1 MWSRRL
7 TKSPPPPQAHSIL
20 VMKLTSI
27 PSLYRNLRRGREI
40 LAVLRR
46 YGLADWLS
54 RSPRLPFRNWITDRS
69 GVPLTQYTRAERIR
83 MAITELGPTFIKVG
97 QVLAS
102 RADLVGVELAEE
114 LKGLRGRVEPDS
126 ADQVRATLRAELG
139 DDFETKFESFDFAPL
154 ATASIGQVHRAVL
167 LDGRRVVVKVQRSG
181 IDRLMRQDLE
191 VLEGL
196 AQLAARVD
204 TLAIW
209 GPTDMVRQLR
219 PMILHELDFNR
230 ERGNLK
236 QFAEMFADNHEQVV
250 IPAVVDRL
258 CSRRVLV
265 MDELAGVTLASLF
278 SGRAHPAAKDLGSRD
293 DEAAGPRQSPQLP
306 RLSKANLPS
315 GFGTRLAKIYL
326 KMVFEDGFFHAD
338 PHPGNLFCLPDGRLG
353 ILDFGM
359 TGRIDETLRESIEEM
374 LFAIHAGDRRRLTRL
389 IRGVGSPRLDL
400 DQAAL
405 EIDVTEFV
413 DTFGRQSLDRF
424 DLAGSLNQLSEI
436 LHRHGITLPNQSAL
450 LIKMLISLEGTMR
463 ELGVGFDSLDIVQN
477 YMRRVIWRRLSP
489 KRRLRQAR
497 RIYLE
502 NEAFLEEA
510 PEQVLAILNQARLGQ
525 LQLRLDPKRITP
537 AVNRLVVGLMASAVF
552 LGSSLMLSYEVSPV
566 LFPNAPMVGL
576 SRLSILGL
584 VGTLASMTVMTALCL
599 SIWRSGRD

>member
-1 MWSRRL
+1 
-7 TKSPPPPQAHSIL
+7 
-20 VMKLTSI
+20 MKLTSI

-54 RSPRLPFRNWITDRS
+54 RSPRLPFRNWITDGS
-69 GVPLTQYTRAERIR
+69 GVPLTQYTRPERIR

-102 RADLVGVELAEE
+102 RADLVGIELAEE

-126 ADQVRATLRAELG
+126 AEQVRATLRSELG
-139 DDFETKFESFDFAPL
+139 DDFEEQFASFDFEPL

-167 LDGRRVVVKVQRSG
+167 PDGRRVVAKVQRAG

-191 VLEGL
+191 VLDGL
-196 AQLAARVD
+196 AQLATRVD
-204 TLAIW
+204 TLAVW

-236 QFAEMFADNHEQVV
+236 QFAEMLADNRSQVV
-250 IPAVVDRL
+250 VPSVVDWL

-265 MDELAGVTLASLF
+265 MEELEGVTLASLF
-278 SGRAHPAAKDLGSRD
+278 AGDATDAASGRNSG
-293 DEAAGPRQSPQLP
+293 AGQGPLEPQPRQ
-306 RLSKANLPS
+306 LSKANLPP
-315 GFGTRLAKIYL
+315 GFGKRLAKIYL
-326 KMVFEDGFFHAD
+326 KMVFDDGFFHAD
-338 PHPGNLFCLPDGRLG
+338 PHPGNLFWLADGRLG

-374 LFAIHAGDRRRLTRL
+374 LFAIHAGDCRRLTRL
-389 IRGVGSPRLDL
+389 IRRVGNPRVDL
-400 DQAAL
+400 DQASL
-405 EIDVTEFV
+405 EIDVADFV

-424 DLAGSLNQLSEI
+424 DLGGSLNQLTEI

-463 ELGVGFDSLDIVQN
+463 ELGVGFDSLEIVQQ
-477 YMRRVIWRRLSP
+477 YMRRVMWRRLSP
-489 KRRLRQAR
+489 RRRLRQAR

-510 PEQVLAILNQARLGQ
+510 PEQVLAVLNQARLGQ

-552 LGSSLMLSYEVSPV
+552 LGSSLMLAYEVPPV
-566 LFPNAPMVGL
+566 LFANASMTGL
-576 SRLSILGL
+576 RRLSILGL
-584 VGTLASMTVMTALCL
+584 LGTLASMSVMTALCL
-599 SIWRSGRD
+599 SIWRSDRE

>member
-1 MWSRRL
+1 
-7 TKSPPPPQAHSIL
+7 
-20 VMKLTSI
+20 MKLTSI

-69 GVPLTQYTRAERIR
+69 GVPLTQYSRAERVR

-114 LKGLRGRVEPDS
+114 FKGLRGRVEPDS
-126 ADQVRATLRAELG
+126 AEQVRATLRVELG
-139 DDFETKFESFDFAPL
+139 DDFEQKFASFDFEPL

-167 LDGRRVVVKVQRSG
+167 PDGHRVVVKVQRAG

-196 AQLAARVD
+196 AQLAVRVD
-204 TLAIW
+204 TLAVW
-209 GPTDMVRQLR
+209 KPTDMVRQLR

-236 QFAEMFADNHEQVV
+236 QFAEMLADQSDQVV

-258 CSRRVLV
+258 CTRRVLV

-278 SGRAHPAAKDLGSRD
+278 ADRGDPASDVSGGSGEKQESDQHPRHPSTADLPP
-293 DEAAGPRQSPQLP
+293 E
-306 RLSKANLPS
+306 
-315 GFGTRLAKIYL
+315 FGKRLAKIYL
-326 KMVFEDGFFHAD
+326 KMVFDDGFFHAD
-338 PHPGNLFCLPDGRLG
+338 PHPGNLFLLPDGRLG

-389 IRGVGSPRLDL
+389 IRGVGNPRVDLDL
-400 DQAAL
+400 AAL
-405 EIDVTEFV
+405 EVDVADFV
-413 DTFGRQSLDRF
+413 DTFGRQNLDRF
-424 DLAGSLNQLSEI
+424 DLAGSLNLLTEI

-477 YMRRVIWRRLSP
+477 YMRRVAWQRLSP

-510 PEQVLAILNQARLGQ
+510 PEQVLALLNQARLGQ

-537 AVNRLVVGLMASAVF
+537 AVNRLVVGLMTSAVF
-552 LGSSLMLSYEVSPV
+552 LGSSLMLANEVSPV
-566 LFPNAPMVGL
+566 LFPNAPMAGL

-584 VGTLASMTVMTALCL
+584 VGTIASMTVMTALCM
-599 SIWRSGRD
+599 SIWRSE

>member
-1 MWSRRL
+1 
-7 TKSPPPPQAHSIL
+7 
-20 VMKLTSI
+20 MKLTSI

-54 RSPRLPFRNWITDRS
+54 RSQRLPFRNWITDRA
-69 GVPLTQYTRAERIR
+69 GVPLTQYTRAQRIR

-102 RADLVGVELAEE
+102 RPDLVGVEIAEE
-114 LKGLRGRVEPDS
+114 LKGLRSRVRPDTE
-126 ADQVRATLRAELG
+126 AQVRETLRLELG
-139 DDFETKFESFDFAPL
+139 ADFETQFASIDFEPL

-167 LDGRRVVVKVQRSG
+167 PDGRRVVLKVQRTG
-181 IDRLMRQDLE
+181 IDRLMREDLE

-204 TLAIW
+204 TLAVW

-219 PMILHELDFNR
+219 PMVLHELDFNR
-230 ERGNLK
+230 ERGCLK
-236 QFAEMFADNHEQVV
+236 QFAEMLADDINEVV

-265 MDELAGVTLASLF
+265 MDEMIGVPLASLF
-278 SGRAHPAAKDLGSRD
+278 AEQHDQSSEQDSAPEKTAQQPATVNDGSRP
-293 DEAAGPRQSPQLP
+293 ALP
-306 RLSKANLPS
+306 P
-315 GFGTRLAKIYL
+315 GFGERLAKVYL
-326 KMVFEDGFFHAD
+326 KMVFEGGFFHAD
-338 PHPGNLFCLPDGRLG
+338 PHPGNLIFLSDGRLG

-374 LFAIHAGDRRRLTRL
+374 LFAIHSGDRRRLTRL
-389 IRGVGSPRLDL
+389 IRGVGNPRLDL

-405 EIDVTEFV
+405 EIDVADFV

-424 DLAGSLNQLSEI
+424 DLGGALNQLSEI
-436 LHRHGITLPNQSAL
+436 LHQHGITLPNQSAL
-450 LIKMLISLEGTMR
+450 LIKMLISLEGTLR
-463 ELGVGFDSLDIVQN
+463 ELGVGFDSLDVVQTS
-477 YMRRVIWRRLSP
+477 MQKMMIRRLSP
-489 KRRLRQAR
+489 KRRLQQAR

-510 PEQVLAILNQARLGQ
+510 PEQLLAVLNQARLGQ
-525 LQLRLDPKRITP
+525 LQLRLDPRRITP

-552 LGSSLMLSYEVSPV
+552 LGSTVLLAYNVPPL
-566 LFPNAPMVGL
+566 LFPEVAVAGIQ
-576 SRLSILGL
+576 RLSVFGLLGL
-584 VGTLASMTVMTALCL
+584 LASISVMTALCL
-599 SIWRSGRD
+599 TILSSDRD

>member
-1 MWSRRL
+1 
-7 TKSPPPPQAHSIL
+7 
-20 VMKLTSI
+20 MKLTSI

-40 LAVLRR
+40 LVVLRR

-54 RSPRLPFRNWITDRS
+54 RSQRLPFRDWIKDRS
-69 GVPLTQYTRAERIR
+69 GVPLTQYSRVERIR

-102 RADLVGVELAEE
+102 RPDLVGVELADE
-114 LKGLRGRVEPDS
+114 LKRLRGRVEPDS
-126 ADQVRATLRAELG
+126 ADQVRATLRSELG
-139 DDFETKFESFDFAPL
+139 DDFEKDFSSICYTPL

-167 LDGRRVVVKVQRSG
+167 LDGSRVVLKVQRAG

-204 TLAIW
+204 SIAVW
-209 GPTDMVRQLR
+209 GPREMVRQLR
-219 PMILHELDFNR
+219 PMVLHELDFNR
-230 ERGNLK
+230 ERGSLK
-236 QFAEMFADNHEQVV
+236 QFAEMLSGDQGEVV
-250 IPAVVDRL
+250 VPTVIDHL
-258 CSRRVLV
+258 CTRRVLV
-265 MDELAGVTLASLF
+265 MEEMIGAPLATLF
-278 SGRAHPAAKDLGSRD
+278 AHHLPATEYPESPSEERSDTPRITKKDLPPDIGS
-293 DEAAGPRQSPQLP
+293 
-306 RLSKANLPS
+306 
-315 GFGTRLAKIYL
+315 RLAKIYL

-338 PHPGNLFCLPDGRLG
+338 PHPGNLIFLTDGRLG

-374 LFAIHAGDRRRLTRL
+374 LFAINSGDRRRLTRL
-389 IRGVGSPRLDL
+389 IRGVGNPRLDL

-405 EIDVTEFV
+405 EIDVADFV
-413 DTFGRQSLDRF
+413 DTYGRQTLDRF
-424 DLAGSLNQLSEI
+424 DLGGALNELTEI

-450 LIKMLISLEGTMR
+450 LLKMLISLEGTLR
-463 ELGVGFDSLDIVQN
+463 ELGVGFDSLDIVQT
-477 YMRRVIWRRLSP
+477 YLRRVMLRRLTP
-489 KRRLRQAR
+489 RRRLRQAR

-510 PEQVLAILNQARLGQ
+510 PEQILAVLNQTRLGN

-552 LGSSLMLSYEVSPV
+552 LGSSLLLAYEVPPV
-566 LFPNAPMVGL
+566 LFPETKVAGIE
-576 SRLSILGL
+576 RLSVLGL
-584 VGTLASMTVMTALCL
+584 IGILASMSVMTALCITIL
-599 SIWRSGRD
+599 SSDRD

>member
-1 MWSRRL
+1 
-7 TKSPPPPQAHSIL
+7 
-20 VMKLTSI
+20 MKLTSI

-46 YGLADWLS
+46 YGLAEGFS
-54 RSPRLPFRNWITDRS
+54 RAPRLPFRNWITDRS
-69 GVPLTQYTRAERIR
+69 GVPLSQYTGAERIR

-102 RADLVGVELAEE
+102 RPDLIGIEIAEE
-114 LKGLRGRVEPDS
+114 LKGLRGRVRPDS
-126 ADQVRATLRAELG
+126 EEQVRATLKAELG
-139 DDFETKFESFDFAPL
+139 DDFEKHFASIDFQPL

-167 LDGRRVVVKVQRSG
+167 PDGRRVVLKVQRTG

-204 TLAIW
+204 TLAVW
-209 GPTDMVRQLR
+209 GPQEMVRQLR
-219 PMILHELDFNR
+219 PMVMHELDFNR
-230 ERGNLK
+230 ERGSLK
-236 QFAEMFADNHEQVV
+236 QFAQMLESDRNEVV
-250 IPAVVDRL
+250 VPGVIDRL

-265 MDELAGVTLASLF
+265 MDEMIGV
-278 SGRAHPAAKDLGSRD
+278 P
-293 DEAAGPRQSPQLP
+293 
-306 RLSKANLPS
+306 
-315 GFGTRLAKIYL
+315 LAKHFQRGEAETKGPNAAPENGSAAPERISASVAKPSKPSKPKTTRPVTTDFGRRIAKTYL

-338 PHPGNLFCLPDGRLG
+338 PHPGNLFLLDDGRLG

-374 LFAIHAGDRRRLTRL
+374 LFAIHSGDRRCLTRL
-389 IRGVGSPRLDL
+389 IRGVGNPRLDL

-405 EIDVTEFV
+405 EIDVADFV
-413 DTFGRQSLDRF
+413 DTFGRQTLDRF
-424 DLAGSLNQLSEI
+424 DLGGALNELTEI
-436 LHRHGITLPNQSAL
+436 LHRHGISLPNQSAL
-450 LIKMLISLEGTMR
+450 LLKMLISLEGTLR
-463 ELGVGFDSLDIVQN
+463 ELDVQFDTLEVVQT
-477 YMRRVIWRRLSP
+477 YMRRVMLRRLTP

-510 PEQVLAILNQARLGQ
+510 PEQVLAVLNQARLGQ
-525 LQLRLDPKRITP
+525 LQLRLDPKRVTP

-552 LGSSLMLSYEVSPV
+552 LGSSLLLAFEVSPL
-566 LFPNAPMVGL
+566 LFPETPVAGME
-576 SRLSILGL
+576 RLSVLGL
-584 VGTLASMTVMTALCL
+584 VGVVASMAVMTALFL
-599 SIWRSGRD
+599 TILRSDRD

>member
-1 MWSRRL
+1 
-7 TKSPPPPQAHSIL
+7 
-20 VMKLTSI
+20 MKLTSI

-54 RSPRLPFRNWITDRS
+54 RSPRLPFRNWITDSS
-69 GVPLTQYTRAERIR
+69 GVPLTQYSRAERIR

-102 RADLVGVELAEE
+102 RGDLVGVELAEE
-114 LKGLRGRVEPDS
+114 LKRLRGHVEPDS
-126 ADQVRATLRAELG
+126 ADQVRKTLRTELG
-139 DDFETKFESFDFAPL
+139 EDFETKFASFDFEPM
-154 ATASIGQVHRAVL
+154 ATASIGQVHRATL
-167 LDGRRVVVKVQRSG
+167 PGGHRVVVKVQRAG

-204 TLAIW
+204 TLAVW
-209 GPTDMVRQLR
+209 GPTEMVRQLR

-236 QFAEMFADNHEQVV
+236 QFAETLADNREHV
-250 IPAVVDRL
+250 IVPAVIDRL
-258 CSRRVLV
+258 CTRRVLV

-278 SGRAHPAAKDLGSRD
+278 AAREEVGSD
-293 DEAAGPRQSPQLP
+293 TSESQASPLVSDQPSQKRSRNALP
-306 RLSKANLPS
+306 PE
-315 GFGTRLAKIYL
+315 FGKWLAKIYL

-359 TGRIDETLRESIEEM
+359 TGRIDESLRESIEEM

-389 IRGVGSPRLDL
+389 IRGVGKPRVDL

-405 EIDVTEFV
+405 EIDVTDFV
-413 DTFGRQSLDRF
+413 DTFGRQTLDRF
-424 DLAGSLNQLSEI
+424 DLGGSLNQLTEI

-463 ELGVGFDSLDIVQN
+463 ELNVGFDSLDIVQT
-477 YMRRVIWRRLSP
+477 YMRRAMWRRLSP
-489 KRRLRQAR
+489 RRRLRQAR

-510 PEQVLAILNQARLGQ
+510 PEQMLAILNQTRLGQ

-566 LFPNAPMVGL
+566 LFPNAPLAGL
-576 SRLSILGL
+576 SHLSILGL
-584 VGTLASMTVMTALCL
+584 IGTIASMVVMTMLCV
-599 SIWRSGRD
+599 SIWRSDRN

>member
-1 MWSRRL
+1 
-7 TKSPPPPQAHSIL
+7 
-20 VMKLTSI
+20 MKLTSI

-40 LAVLRR
+40 LLVLRR

-54 RSPRLPFRNWITDRS
+54 RSQRLPFRDWIKDRS
-69 GVPLTQYTRAERIR
+69 GVPLTQYSRVERIR

-102 RADLVGVELAEE
+102 RPDLVGIELAEE
-114 LKGLRGRVEPDS
+114 LKRLRGRVEPDT
-126 ADQVRATLRAELG
+126 AEQVRATLRSELG
-139 DDFETKFESFDFAPL
+139 DDFEKNFSSICYTPL

-167 LDGRRVVVKVQRSG
+167 LDGSRVVLKVQRAG

-204 TLAIW
+204 TIAVW
-209 GPTDMVRQLR
+209 GPREMVRQLR
-219 PMILHELDFNR
+219 PMVLHELDFNR
-230 ERGNLK
+230 ERGSLK
-236 QFAEMFADNHEQVV
+236 QFAEMLVSDQAEVAVPTV
-250 IPAVVDRL
+250 IDHL
-258 CSRRVLV
+258 CTRRVLV
-265 MDELAGVTLASLF
+265 MEEMIGAPLAAVFSHSTPTSDDAEDASEPSETVPVADGLT
-278 SGRAHPAAKDLGSRD
+278 KD
-293 DEAAGPRQSPQLP
+293 
-306 RLSKANLPS
+306 NLPAD
-315 GFGTRLAKIYL
+315 FGSRLAKIYL

-338 PHPGNLFCLPDGRLG
+338 PHPGNLIYLSDGRLG

-374 LFAIHAGDRRRLTRL
+374 LVAINSGDRRRLTRL
-389 IRGVGSPRLDL
+389 IRGVGNPRLDL

-405 EIDVTEFV
+405 EIDVADFV
-413 DTFGRQSLDRF
+413 DTYGRQSLDRF
-424 DLAGSLNQLSEI
+424 DLSGALNELTEI

-450 LIKMLISLEGTMR
+450 LLKMLISLEGTLR
-463 ELGVGFDSLDIVQN
+463 ELGVGFDSLDIVRT
-477 YMRRVIWRRLSP
+477 YLRRVMLRRLTP
-489 KRRLRQAR
+489 TRRLRQAR

-510 PEQVLAILNQARLGQ
+510 PEQVLAVLNQARLGQ

-552 LGSSLMLSYEVSPV
+552 LGSSLLLAYEVPPL
-566 LFPNAPMVGL
+566 LFPDSNVAGIE
-576 SRLSILGL
+576 RLSVLGL
-584 VGTLASMTVMTALCL
+584 IGILASMAVMTTL
-599 SIWRSGRD
+599 SITILSSDRD

>member
-1 MWSRRL
+1 
-7 TKSPPPPQAHSIL
+7 
-20 VMKLTSI
+20 MKLTSI

-54 RSPRLPFRNWITDRS
+54 RSPRLPFRNWITDRA
-69 GVPLTQYTRAERIR
+69 GVPLTQYTRVERIR

-102 RADLVGVELAEE
+102 RPDLVGIELADE
-114 LKGLRGRVEPDS
+114 LKGLRGRVEPDR

-139 DDFETKFESFDFAPL
+139 EDFEAKFASFDFEPL
-154 ATASIGQVHRAVL
+154 ATASIGQVHRAEL
-167 LDGRRVVVKVQRSG
+167 RDGRRVVVKVQRAG
-181 IDRLMRQDLE
+181 IDRLMRQDIE

-204 TLAIW
+204 TLAVW
-209 GPTDMVRQLR
+209 SPTDMVRQLR

-236 QFAEMFADNHEQVV
+236 QFAEMLADSRDHVV
-250 IPAVVDRL
+250 IPAVVDHL
-258 CSRRVLV
+258 CTRRVLV
-265 MDELAGVTLASLF
+265 MDELAGVTLATLF
-278 SGRAHPAAKDLGSRD
+278 AGGTSPAVAENGGPNERADGDSKRP
-293 DEAAGPRQSPQLP
+293 PF
-306 RLSKANLPS
+306 SKANLPV
-315 GFGTRLAKIYL
+315 GFGERLAKVYL

-374 LFAIHAGDRRRLTRL
+374 LFAIHAGDSRRLTRL
-389 IRGVGSPRLDL
+389 IRGVGSPRVDL

-405 EIDVTEFV
+405 EIDVADFV
-413 DTFGRQSLDRF
+413 DVFGRQTLDHF
-424 DLAGSLNQLSEI
+424 DLGGSLNQLTDI

-463 ELGVGFDSLDIVQN
+463 ELGVGFDSLDIVQT
-477 YMRRVIWRRLSP
+477 YMRRVMWRRLSP
-489 KRRLRQAR
+489 TRRLRQAR

-510 PEQVLAILNQARLGQ
+510 PEQVLAVLNQARLGQ

-552 LGSSLMLSYEVSPV
+552 LGSSLMLAYEVSPV
-566 LFPNAPMVGL
+566 LFPNAPLAGL

-584 VGTLASMTVMTALCL
+584 IGTIASMAVMTALCL
-599 SIWRSGRD
+599 SIWRSDRD